1 MGADK
6 KPGSIV
12 HLGAGALSGMT
23 SCVLLQP
30 FDLLKT
36 RLQQQQLQQLQ
47 QTAPGQADRH
57 GAATIARTVRSVVGA
72 EGVRGLWRGTLPSLI
87 RNAPGTSLYF
97 YFLSHMRSVCLAAE
111 RRASQDPTKAKLSPT
126 GNMAVGASSRAFA
139 GFLLMPG
146 TILKVQ
152 FESSLYKYAGIWA
165 AIREIWI
172 REGMRGFFVGAV
184 PTAIRDAPYAGLY
197 LLLYEAIK
205 SQERAAASRRN
216 MAVSE
221 TTVTLVAG
229 VAAGLTASYITQP
242 FDMVKTQMQLR
253 PKEYF
258 GVAQAFAKIYRD
270 GSFRG
275 FFRGIS
281 LRVLRKG
288 IQASLVFTLYE
299 WVLRTS
305 SRSSSEAGSSTTLQ
319 A

>member
-12 HLGAGALSGMT
+12 HLGAGALSGVT

-30 FDLLKT
+30 FDLVKT
-36 RLQQQQLQQLQ
+36 RLQQTQIQQ
-47 QTAPGQADRH
+47 AH
-57 GAATIARTVRSVVGA
+57 GRGLDTITKMVQSIVST

-97 YFLSHMRSVCLAAE
+97 YFLNHTKHVCLAAE
-111 RRASQDPTKAKLSPT
+111 QRVTGDAGRTRLSAT
-126 GNMAVGASSRAFA
+126 SNVAIGASSRALA

-146 TILKVQ
+146 TVLKVRS
-152 FESSLYKYAGIWA
+152 ESSLYRHAGIA
-165 AIREIWI
+165 GAVRDIW
-172 REGMRGFFVGAV
+172 RAGGVRGFFVGAV

-205 SQERAAASRRN
+205 HEERLIAHRRDVRIPET
-216 MAVSE
+216 AV
-221 TTVTLVAG
+221 TMVAG
-229 VAAGLTASYITQP
+229 IAAGLAASYITQP
-242 FDMVKTQMQLR
+242 FDMVKTRMQLR
-253 PKEYF
+253 PLEYSS
-258 GVAQAFAKIYRD
+258 VAQSFAKIYSEE
-270 GSFRG
+270 SFRG

-288 IQASLVFTLYE
+288 VQASLVFTLYE

-305 SRSSSEAGSSTTLQ
+305 ARNSSEAGSSATLK

>member
-12 HLGAGALSGMT
+12 HLGAGAVSGVT

-30 FDLLKT
+30 FDLVKT
-36 RLQQQQLQQLQ
+36 RLQQQQGSAGGGRGIGSI
-47 QTAPGQADRH
+47 TK
-57 GAATIARTVRSVVGA
+57 TVQNIILSDGT
-72 EGVRGLWRGTLPSLI
+72 RGLWRGTVPSLI

-97 YFLSHMRSVCLAAE
+97 YFLNHTKGFCLATE
-111 RRASQDPTKAKLSPT
+111 RRLTRDPKRAKISAT
-126 GNMAVGASSRAFA
+126 GNMIIGASSRAFA

-146 TILKVQ
+146 TVLKVQ
-152 FESSLYKYAGIWA
+152 YESSLYRYTGILGA
-165 AIREIWI
+165 VNEIWHKG
-172 REGMRGFFVGAV
+172 GMRGFFIGAV

-205 SQERAAASRRN
+205 SQERAIAQRKNVLLA
-216 MAVSE
+216 E
-221 TTVTLVAG
+221 TTVTMVAG
-229 VAAGLTASYITQP
+229 VAAGLAASYITQP
-242 FDMVKTQMQLR
+242 FDMVKTRMQLC
-253 PKEYF
+253 PQEYRTVLQSF
-258 GVAQAFAKIYRD
+258 GKIFSEE
-270 GSFRG
+270 SFHG

-305 SRSSSEAGSSTTLQ
+305 TRKNNSRSSSSETEPSAKLK

>member
-1 MGADK
+1 MGVDK

-12 HLGAGALSGMT
+12 HLGAGALSGVT

-30 FDLLKT
+30 FDLVKT
-36 RLQQQQLQQLQ
+36 RLQQQGSGGRGISAITKTVQNIIM
-47 QTAPGQADRH
+47 TD
-57 GAATIARTVRSVVGA
+57 GA
-72 EGVRGLWRGTLPSLI
+72 RGLWRGTVPSLI

-97 YFLSHMRSVCLAAE
+97 YFLNHTKGFCLTAE
-111 RRASQDPTKAKLSPT
+111 RRLARDPTRVKISAT
-126 GNMAVGASSRAFA
+126 GNMIIGASSRAFA

-146 TILKVQ
+146 TVLKVQ
-152 FESSLYKYAGIWA
+152 YESSLYRYTGILGA
-165 AIREIWI
+165 VNEIW
-172 REGMRGFFVGAV
+172 RKGGMRGFFIGAV

-205 SQERAAASRRN
+205 SQERAIAQKKN
-216 MAVSE
+216 MLLAE
-221 TTVTLVAG
+221 TTVTMVAG
-229 VAAGLTASYITQP
+229 VAAGLAASYITQP
-242 FDMVKTQMQLR
+242 FDMVKTRMQLCPQDYR
-253 PKEYF
+253 TVLQSF
-258 GVAQAFAKIYRD
+258 GKIFSEE
-270 GSFRG
+270 SFHG

-305 SRSSSEAGSSTTLQ
+305 AHKSNSSSNSNVPGPSARLK